1 MIVRLACRFSDAAY
15 TSSCPMHVSTALELA
30 ARIRELQ
37 GLFSI
42 EQDLSFEQGYP
53 LLTAVEQMFSI
64 LFNVQCVFSQ
74 PRPYSGADSENLFAT
89 FHADELAN
97 IPEYGQTPLM
107 PIRLYLKEST
117 YASRQSHS

>member
-1 MIVRLACRFSDAAY
+1 V
-15 TSSCPMHVSTALELA
+15 SSAHELA

-42 EQDLSFEQGYP
+42 EPDLSFEQGYP
-53 LLTAVEQMFSI
+53 LLTAVEQIFAI

-74 PRPYSGADSENLFAT
+74 PRPYAGADSENLFAT
-89 FHADELAN
+89 FQADELAN
-97 IPEYGQTPLM
+97 IPEYGHTPLM

-117 YASRQSHS
+117 YASHHLYSSTQLHSTT